1 MITWEDIH
9 NLDPLH
15 TQNLPTDIDIRG
27 VAIDSRR
34 IEPAMIFIARRG
46 AETDGHRFIGEALQQ
61 GALAA
66 LVEKT
71 WFATASP
78 ARDWPLIVVNDSDRA
93 LRQLAGLVR
102 DKIHV
107 PVLGITGSNGK
118 TTTKEMLAQILAAS
132 YSPLATPGNY
142 NNLWGLP
149 LTILG
154 ARAEHDFWILEHG
167 MNHPGEIRALCEISR
182 PTAGLVTTIMEVHS
196 RFFRSLDQIA
206 DTKFDLY
213 RSLPGD
219 GIAFLNMNDG
229 YIKDFAPHTDRIVS
243 YGIDV
248 SADITASIQSL
259 DDYSRVRLTIDGIGT
274 LQLRVSGAFQATNA
288 LAAAAV
294 GLTFGV
300 APAEI
305 RERLEA
311 FRAVPGR
318 ARILER
324 NGKTIID
331 DSYNANPQSMKAA
344 LDILGAAPS
353 DRRKVAVLG
362 DMLELNSSRDQKHRD
377 IGAYARS
384 QGIDVVI
391 GIGPLARFI
400 TDEAAKR
407 QAVQTHHFENVARCL
422 EALPEIL
429 KENDTLLIKGSHG
442 IQLEKIL
449 EDL

>member
-1 MITWEDIH
+1 MITWDDIQ
-9 NLDPLH
+9 NMDPLH
-15 TQNLPTDIDIRG
+15 TQNLPTNIGIRG

-34 IEPAMIFIARRG
+34 IEQNMIFIARRG
-46 AETDGHRFIGEALQQ
+46 AETDGHRFIGEALRE

-66 LVEKT
+66 LVEHT
-71 WFATASP
+71 WFATAAP
-78 ARDWPLIVVNDSDRA
+78 ATDWPLIVVKDSDRA
-93 LRQLAGLVR
+93 LRQLAGLIR
-102 DKIHV
+102 DKTHT

-118 TTTKEMLAQILAAS
+118 TTTKEMVAHILAAN

-154 ARAEHDFWILEHG
+154 AREEHDFWILEHG
-167 MNHPGEIRALCEISR
+167 MNHPGEIRELCEISR

-196 RFFRSLDQIA
+196 QFFHSLDQIA

-219 GIAFLNMNDG
+219 GITFLNMNDD
-229 YIKDFAPHTDRIVS
+229 YIRNFTPHTDRIVS
-243 YGIDV
+243 YGIGV
-248 SADITASIQSL
+248 AADITASIQSM
-259 DDYSRVRLTIDGIGT
+259 DEYSRIRLAIDGIGT
-274 LQLRVSGAFQATNA
+274 VQLQVSGAFQGTNA

-305 RERLEA
+305 HDRLET
-311 FRAVPGR
+311 FQAVPGR

-324 NGKTIID
+324 NGMTIID

-344 LDILGAAPS
+344 LDILISAPS
-353 DRRKVAVLG
+353 DRRKIAILG

-377 IGAYARS
+377 VGAYAASR
-384 QGIDVVI
+384 GVDVVI
-391 GIGPLARFI
+391 GVGSLARFI
-400 TDEAAKR
+400 AEEAKK
-407 QAVQTHHFENVARCL
+407 QQVEQTYQFRDVTECIR
-422 EALPEIL
+422 ALPGIL
-429 KENDTLLIKGSHG
+429 RENDTLLIKGSHG